1 MYKITMTHCQ
11 CTDVRQDNLAIGHCV
26 LPVRLH
32 GHAIQ
37 PVLTLATFRNWKT
50 MSADIAQCPC

>member
-1 MYKITMTHCQ
+1 MTHCQ

-26 LPVRLH
+26 LPVWLH